1 MKRRPFAPGP
11 ALLPALLVLL
21 PALLVLLPLVA
32 ACGPAWRPARPARVA
47 ALHDRL
53 DRLELAIT
61 KDDDLRKNRLRETV
75 AQTKELDAI
84 GAERFLF
91 ANAVARLWSKLFQD
105 LEGLGRALD
114 VAGQGIGYVE
124 TKTVFER
131 GRLDEARATFDLRFG
146 EARRRLLEVLC
157 ARRPEAAPCRGVP
170 ATQEKT
176 P

>member
-1 MKRRPFAPGP
+1 MIRSWSTPLAVRL
-11 ALLPALLVLL
+11 LLPALLLL
-21 PALLVLLPLVA
+21 PILA
-32 ACGPAWRPARPARVA
+32 ACGPAWRPARPAQVA

-105 LEGLGRALD
+105 LEGLGRSLD

-124 TKTVFER
+124 TKTRFER
-131 GRLDEARATFDLRFG
+131 GRLDEARAAFDLRFG
-146 EARRRLLEVLC
+146 ETRRRLLELLC
-157 ARRPEAAPCRGVP
+157 ARRPEAAPCRAAP
-170 ATQEKT
+170 AAEEKT